1 MITDIFEELRKNGG
15 RSTVKKLMKYLPE
28 INALKEDGI
37 KNKDI
42 MSVLNKNGFNFLSE
56 ASFRTTLHRAKKL
69 TNKAK
74 HKEEVIN
81 NGAKVAD
88 PDQVT
93 EPDQVIKPTK
103 PIKLSTFKELIHKNK
118 LSKESALSFPKFL
131 DKIISDKDF
140 EKKSVNQ
147 LAREYAS
154 YSTANAIANGERLPI
169 TPIHEVEYKYRK
181 EFKLFFGIKID
192 E

>member
-1 MITDIFEELRKNGG
+1 MITDIFEELRKNGD
-15 RSTVKKLMKYLPE
+15 RSTVKKLMKFLPE

-81 NGAKVAD
+81 NGAKVAN

-93 EPDQVIKPTK
+93 EPTK
-103 PIKLSTFKELIHKNK
+103 PIKLSTFKELINKNK
-118 LSKESALSFPKFL
+118 LSEESALSFPKFL

-154 YSTANAIANGERLPI
+154 YSTANAIANGERLPV

-181 EFKLFFGIKID
+181 EFKLFCGIKID